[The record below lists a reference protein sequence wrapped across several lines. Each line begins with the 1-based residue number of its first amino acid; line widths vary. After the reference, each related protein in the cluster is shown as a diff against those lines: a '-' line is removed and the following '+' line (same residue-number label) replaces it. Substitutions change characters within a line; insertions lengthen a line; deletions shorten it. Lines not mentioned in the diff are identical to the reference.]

1 MPLAAMQ
8 ERPVPP
14 LSVLDLAH
22 VPEGATPADA
32 LHNSLDL
39 AQHAEQW
46 GYKRFWLAE
55 HHNVVGI
62 ASAAT
67 AIVIGHVAA
76 GTRTIRVGA
85 GGIMLPNHAPL
96 IVAEQFGT
104 LEALYPGR
112 IDLGLGRAPGTD
124 HLTVRA
130 LRRHPSSA
138 ETFPRDVLELQAFL
152 GDLQPGQAVQAVP
165 GTGSHVPLWIL
176 GSSLFG
182 AQLAARLGFPFA
194 FASHFAPDALLPA
207 LQVYRAEF
215 QPSEQLQ
222 RPYAMAGV
230 NVIAAEDNEARRLFT
245 SLQQVV
251 TDMFRGTRGRLPPPI
266 DDIETYWSPVEK
278 HQVSK
283 MLSRSF
289 LRSPETVRHCLD
301 SLIEETSADGLII
314 ASAIYDHSARLRSYE
329 ILADVHKAL
338 GRDPSG
344 TPGMSR
350 KERT

>member
-1 MPLAAMQ
+1 
-8 ERPVPP
+8 

-22 VPEGATPADA
+22 VAEGATPADA

-39 AQHAEQW
+39 AQHAEKW

-67 AIVIGHVAA
+67 AIVIGYVAG
-76 GTRTIRVGA
+76 GTQTIRVGA

-96 IVAEQFGT
+96 IIAEQFGT

-124 HLTVRA
+124 QLTVRA

-152 GDLQPGQAVQAVP
+152 GDLRPGQAVQAVP
-165 GTGSHVPLWIL
+165 GTGSRVPLWIL

-182 AQLAARLGFPFA
+182 AQLAASLGLPFA
-194 FASHFAPDALLPA
+194 FASHFAPDLLLPA
-207 LQVYRAEF
+207 LKIYRAEF

-222 RPYAMAGV
+222 RPYAMVGV
-230 NVIAAEDNEARRLFT
+230 NVIAAAEDDEARRLFT
-245 SLQQVV
+245 SLQQAVI
-251 TDMFRGTRGRLPPPI
+251 DIFRGTRGRLPALI
-266 DDIETYWSPVEK
+266 DDIETYWSPDEK
-278 HQVSK
+278 NHVSR

-289 LRSPETVRHCLD
+289 VGSSETVQHGLE
-301 SLIEETSADGLII
+301 SFIEETSADELIV
-314 ASAIYDHSARLRSYE
+314 ASAIYDHAARLRSYE
-329 ILADVHKAL
+329 ILADVHKAF
-338 GRDPSG
+338 GRERSG
-344 TPGMSR
+344 TAGRAR
-350 KERT
+350 KEQI

>member
-1 MPLAAMQ
+1 MPPAATQ
-8 ERPVPP
+8 EIPVPP
-14 LSVLDLAH
+14 LSVLDLAY
-22 VPEGATPADA
+22 VAEGATPADA

-39 AQHAEQW
+39 AQHAEEW
-46 GYKRFWLAE
+46 SYKRFWLAE
-55 HHNVVGI
+55 HHNVLGI

-67 AIVIGHVAA
+67 AIVIGYVAA
-76 GTRTIRVGA
+76 GTLTIRLGA

-124 HLTVRA
+124 QLTVRA

-138 ETFPRDVLELQAFL
+138 ETFPRDVQELQAFPD
-152 GDLQPGQAVQAVP
+152 DLQLGQAVQAVP

-182 AQLAARLGFPFA
+182 AQLAARLGLPSA
-194 FASHFAPDALLPA
+194 FASHFSPDLLLPA

-222 RPYAMAGV
+222 QPYAMVGV
-230 NVIAAEDNEARRLFT
+230 NVIAAEDDEARRLFT
-245 SLQQVV
+245 SLQQAV
-251 TDMFRGTRGRLPPPI
+251 TDMFRGTRVRLPPPI
-266 DDIETYWSPVEK
+266 DDIDTYWSPVEK
-278 HQVSK
+278 HQVAK
-283 MLSRSF
+283 MLSRS
-289 LRSPETVRHCLD
+289 LVGSPKNVQHGLE
-301 SLIEETSADGLII
+301 SFIEETSADELII

-329 ILADVHKAL
+329 ILADVHRAL
-338 GRDPSG
+338 R
-344 TPGMSR
+344 R
-350 KERT
+350 ERVLS